1 MRTKDQPIRAPALLA
16 AAAML
21 LATTCAGCAS
31 QREWGNCGLI
41 GAMVGG
47 MAGAAA
53 GVAITNFTRGSHT
66 AVAHEDESIGAGV
79 GGGVL
84 GALIG
89 AEIGHQLCDPE
100 ESTRTT
106 RRRVTYYRAP
116 MTTYGTTYGTGAVPP
131 PPNP

>member
-1 MRTKDQPIRAPALLA
+1 MRTKDQPIRPPALLA

-21 LATTCAGCAS
+21 LASTCAGCAS
-31 QREWGNCGLI
+31 QREWGTCGLI

-47 MAGAAA
+47 LAGGAA
-53 GVAITNFTRGSHT
+53 GVAITNYTRGGHT
-66 AVAHEDESIGAGV
+66 AVAHEDESIGAGI

-100 ESTRTT
+100 PSTTT
-106 RRRVTYYRAP
+106 HTHVTYYRAP
-116 MTTYGTTYGTGAVPP
+116 MSTYGRTAVPP

>member
-1 MRTKDQPIRAPALLA
+1 VRWRT
-16 AAAML
+16 
-21 LATTCAGCAS
+21 GCAF

-41 GAMVGG
+41 GGIVGG
-47 MAGAAA
+47 LAGGAA
-53 GVAITNFTRGSHT
+53 GVAITNYTRGGAH
-66 AVAHEDESIGAGV
+66 AVAEQDWAIGAGV

-100 ESTRTT
+100 ESSHTT
-106 RRRVTYYRAP
+106 RRKNVTYYRAP
-116 MTTYGTTYGTGAVPP
+116 VSTYGAVPP

>member
-1 MRTKDQPIRAPALLA
+1 MRTKDQPIRAPALLTA
-16 AAAML
+16 AALL
-21 LATTCAGCAS
+21 LASTCAGCAS

-47 MAGAAA
+47 LAGGAA
-53 GVAITNFTRGSHT
+53 GVAITNYTRGGHSQ
-66 AVAHEDESIGAGV
+66 VAHEDESIGAGI

-89 AEIGHQLCDPE
+89 AEIGHELCDPE
-100 ESTRTT
+100 VSTTT
-106 RRRVTYYRAP
+106 RKHVTYYRAP
-116 MTTYGTTYGTGAVPP
+116 MTTYGTTGAMPP

>member
-1 MRTKDQPIRAPALLA
+1 MRTKDQPIRAPALLVA

-47 MAGAAA
+47 LAGGAA
-53 GVAITNFTRGSHT
+53 GVAITNYTRGGAH
-66 AVAHEDESIGAGV
+66 AVAEQDWAIGAGV

-89 AEIGHQLCDPE
+89 AEIGHELCDPE
-100 ESTRTT
+100 EETT
-106 RRRVTYYRAP
+106 TAHRNVTYYRAP
-116 MTTYGTTYGTGAVPP
+116 MSTYGTTGAVPP